1 MTVIRV
7 AAKAFIVRNN
17 CFLLLE
23 RCQSDTARHPEYD
36 IPGGGVEN
44 GESYLQALEREITE
58 ETGLKANIRQPLRA
72 WNYSEKEGEML
83 YGVTFAAD
91 YISGTVRLSDEH
103 QAWQWIDFDNLET
116 LDLPR
121 WIKEEARL
129 AAQIVIPASSAV
141 CPPQITR
148 THAGVYGI
156 IRNACNQL
164 LVIRKRRGPYSG
176 RFDLPGGSTE
186 SGESE
191 IETLAREL
199 EEETGCRLLNAGKRR
214 RETVL
219 FTDFDEEDGRPGC
232 LKHTAVLFDCTVE
245 GSPDDHIND
254 LDSNG
259 ALWID
264 EQQIN
269 ARNASPLVQLALKK

>member
-1 MTVIRV
+1 MASKEKTHDSHSRC
-7 AAKAFIVRNN
+7 RQGLY
-17 CFLLLE
+17 CPQQLFLLLE

-44 GESYLQALEREITE
+44 GESYLQALEREIAE

-91 YISGTVRLSDEH
+91 YVSGTVRLSDEH

-141 CPPQITR
+141 CPPQVTR

-176 RFDLPGGSTE
+176 RFDLPGGSPK
-186 SGESE
+186 
-191 IETLAREL
+191 
-199 EEETGCRLLNAGKRR
+199 AGKAK
-214 RETVL
+214 
-219 FTDFDEEDGRPGC
+219 
-232 LKHTAVLFDCTVE
+232 LKRLPANLRKKPAAVSSTPENAAGKPFYLPILMKKTAV
-245 GSPDDHIND
+245 PD
-254 LDSNG
+254 
-259 ALWID
+259 A
-264 EQQIN
+264 
-269 ARNASPLVQLALKK
+269 

>member
-7 AAKAFIVRNN
+7 AAKAFIIRNN

-23 RCQSDTARHPEYD
+23 RCRSDTIHHPEYD

-58 ETGLKANIRQPLRA
+58 ETGLKTSIRQPLRA

-83 YGVTFAAD
+83 YGVTFIAD
-91 YISGTVRLSDEH
+91 YISGTVRLSAEH

-129 AAQIVIPASSAV
+129 AAQSIPASSAGYR
-141 CPPQITR
+141 PQVTR
-148 THAGVYGI
+148 THKGVYGI
-156 IRNACNQL
+156 IRNTCRQL
-164 LVIRKRRGPYSG
+164 LLIRKRRGPYSG
-176 RFDLPGGSTE
+176 RFDLPGGSPE

-191 IETLAREL
+191 IETLTREL
-199 EEETGCRLLNAGKRR
+199 MEETGYRLLNAGKRR
-214 RETVL
+214 QETVL
-219 FTDFDEEDGRPGC
+219 FTDFYEEDNRPGC

-245 GSPDDHIND
+245 GSPDDRIND
-254 LDSNG
+254 LDSGG
-259 ALWID
+259 ALWVN
-264 EQQIN
+264 EQEIN
-269 ARNASPLVQLALKK
+269 ACNASPLVHLALKK

>member
-1 MTVIRV
+1 MTVVRV
-7 AAKAFIVRNN
+7 AAKAFIIRNN
-17 CFLLLE
+17 SFLLLE
-23 RCQSDTARHPEYD
+23 RRRSDSEHHPEYD
-36 IPGGGVEN
+36 IPGGGIEN
-44 GESYLQALEREITE
+44 DETYLQALEREIAE

-72 WNYSEKEGEML
+72 WNYSEKKGEML

-91 YISGTVRLSDEH
+91 YVSGTVRLSDEH
-103 QAWQWIDFDNLET
+103 QSWQWIDFDNLET

-129 AAQIVIPASSAV
+129 AAQINIPASPAV
-141 CPPQITR
+141 YQPQVTR
-148 THAGVYGI
+148 THKGVYGI
-156 IRNACNQL
+156 VRNACGRL

-176 RFDLPGGSTE
+176 RFDLPGGSPE

-199 EEETGCRLLNAGKRR
+199 LEETGCRLLNTEKRR
-214 RETVL
+214 QETVL
-219 FTDFDEEDGRPGC
+219 FTDFYEENGRPGC

-254 LDSNG
+254 LDSDG
-259 ALWID
+259 ALWMD